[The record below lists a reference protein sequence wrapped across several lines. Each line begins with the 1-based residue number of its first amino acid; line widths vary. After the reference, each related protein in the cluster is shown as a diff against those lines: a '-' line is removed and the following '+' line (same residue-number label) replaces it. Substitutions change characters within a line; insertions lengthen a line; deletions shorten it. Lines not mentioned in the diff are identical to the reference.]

1 MQNHVITNFGRK
13 ITLNSEEEDVAINSG
28 IASDPDT
35 YELSG
40 VEFENLRP
48 VGRPKS
54 EMTKDKITIRL
65 SNEVTTYFRAL
76 GKGWQTH
83 MNEVLREYVSKHPV

>member
-28 IASDPDT
+28 IASD
-35 YELSG
+35 
-40 VEFENLRP
+40 
-48 VGRPKS
+48 
-54 EMTKDKITIRL
+54 
-65 SNEVTTYFRAL
+65 EVTTYFRAL

>member
-1 MQNHVITNFGRK
+1 
-13 ITLNSEEEDVAINSG
+13 
-28 IASDPDT
+28 
-35 YELSG
+35 
-40 VEFENLRP
+40 
-48 VGRPKS
+48 